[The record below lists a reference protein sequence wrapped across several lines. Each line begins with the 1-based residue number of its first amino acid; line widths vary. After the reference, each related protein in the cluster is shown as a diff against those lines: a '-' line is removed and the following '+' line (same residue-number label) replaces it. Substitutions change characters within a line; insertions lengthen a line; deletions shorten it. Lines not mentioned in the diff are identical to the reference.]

1 MKKITK
7 TAALLLSILMV
18 FSLFQTIAFADDGP
32 VMAKIKADGKL
43 GRGAKRRFVKIP
55 YIAAETVLHSV
66 SEHKTENVLPAAEH
80 TGQIVNVVVEYI
92 VGI

>member
-43 GRGAKRRFVKIP
+43 VFG
-55 YIAAETVLHSV
+55 
-66 SEHKTENVLPAAEH
+66 TEA
-80 TGQIVNVVVEYI
+80 Q
-92 VGI
+92 